1 VPRAA
6 AVAIVP
12 DRRLP
17 RRAARRAPE
26 AAIEDSVKTLL
37 AVALLSAA
45 LAARA
50 EPVTVKLGTLAP
62 VGSPWHEALKDMAA
76 RWEEASG
83 GAVTLRIYA
92 GGTQGDEGDMVRK
105 LGIGQLQAAAISNVG
120 LHDVVPEP
128 QTFSTP
134 LLFKN
139 ETEMECAFGRVK
151 DRMDSALERRGLVA
165 LQWSRVGT
173 ASFFCNAPFR
183 TPAEMAKA
191 KIFAWAGDPGMVNAW
206 RTAGFHPV
214 VLSATDLVP
223 ALTTGMIDCVS
234 NVPVYMLSSRT
245 FEKARHMIDLPL
257 GFLTSATVVRK
268 DAWERIA
275 PDVRERLASIAR
287 ELGARIDAEGRR
299 LEADAV
305 AAMKKQGLDV
315 VSVAPDAWRPAIE
328 KSWEVIRGGVVPA
341 DFFDEV
347 RRARNACRADVAAAP
362 REAR

>member
-1 VPRAA
+1 MKKLLLLALVSLLPARAA
-6 AVAIVP
+6 
-12 DRRLP
+12 
-17 RRAARRAPE
+17 
-26 AAIEDSVKTLL
+26 
-37 AVALLSAA
+37 
-45 LAARA
+45 
-50 EPVTVKLGTLAP
+50 PVTIKLGTLAP
-62 VGSPWHEALKDMAA
+62 AGSAWHEALKDMAA
-76 RWEEASG
+76 RWEEASAG
-83 GAVTLRIYA
+83 KVKLRVYA

-128 QTFSTP
+128 QTFSSP
-134 LLFKN
+134 LLFEN
-139 ETEMECAFGRVK
+139 EKEMACAFGRVK
-151 DRMDSALERRGLVA
+151 DRVDAALEKRGLVA

-173 ASFFCNAPFR
+173 ASFFCKAPFR
-183 TPAEMAKA
+183 TPAEMANA
-191 KIFAWAGDPGMVNAW
+191 KIFAWAGDPAMVKAW

-214 VLSATDLVP
+214 VLSSSDLVP

-234 NVPVYMLSSRT
+234 NVPLYMLSSRS

-275 PDVRERLASIAR
+275 PEVRERLLAIAR
-287 ELGARIDAEGRR
+287 EIGEEIDAQARR

-305 AAMKKQGLDV
+305 AAMKTQGLEV
-315 VSVAPDAWRPAIE
+315 VAVSPEAWYPVIE
-328 KSWEVIRGGVVPA
+328 KSWEVIRGEVVPA

>member
-1 VPRAA
+1 
-6 AVAIVP
+6 
-12 DRRLP
+12 
-17 RRAARRAPE
+17 
-26 AAIEDSVKTLL
+26 
-37 AVALLSAA
+37 
-45 LAARA
+45 
-50 EPVTVKLGTLAP
+50 
-62 VGSPWHEALKDMAA
+62 
-76 RWEEASG
+76 
-83 GAVTLRIYA
+83 
-92 GGTQGDEGDMVRK
+92 
-105 LGIGQLQAAAISNVG
+105 
-120 LHDVVPEP
+120 
-128 QTFSTP
+128 
-134 LLFKN
+134 
-139 ETEMECAFGRVK
+139 
-151 DRMDSALERRGLVA
+151 
-165 LQWSRVGT
+165 
-173 ASFFCNAPFR
+173 
-183 TPAEMAKA
+183 
-191 KIFAWAGDPGMVNAW
+191 
-206 RTAGFHPV
+206 
-214 VLSATDLVP
+214 
-223 ALTTGMIDCVS
+223 MIDCVS